1 MKLRQKLNPSD
12 SGQIVKYGNRDFYSK
27 YLSDISKYKPIP
39 FEEEVELFRRIKENG
54 DEKAIEKIM
63 KHNLLFVVSVARH
76 YSTSLL
82 STSLTLEDLINEG
95 NIGLYEA
102 IAGYDA
108 SKGFKFI
115 SYAVWHIR
123 KNILKSLSDNVKTIR
138 VPIGIRNEIL
148 KIKKKETSLVQ
159 MYERPVS
166 TVEIFE
172 AMLKDGEVKQND
184 TLERFDNILKMYN
197 FEKSLS
203 TKATEDGD
211 MELSDMI
218 ISDSPSA
225 LDNILY
231 DEKKNLALG
240 LLNKIPIRDRDIIRE
255 HFGIGTNTP
264 LTNKEIAEKYDKTPE
279 QIRSIVTKN
288 LMYLK
293 RSTRSSRRFFTVD
306 N

>member
-1 MKLRQKLNPSD
+1 MKLRQKDNPN
-12 SGQIVKYGNRDFYSK
+12 GQIVNYGNRDFYSK
-27 YLSDISKYKPIP
+27 YLSEISKYKPIP

-54 DEKAIEKIM
+54 DEQAIQKII

-76 YSTSLL
+76 YSTALL
-82 STSLTLEDLINEG
+82 STTLTLEDLINEG
-95 NIGLYEA
+95 NIGLCEA
-102 IAGYDA
+102 INGYDPN
-108 SKGFKFI
+108 KGFKFI
-115 SYAVWHIR
+115 SYAVWHIK
-123 KNILKSLSDNVKTIR
+123 KNMLKSLSDNVKTIR

-148 KIKKKETSLVQ
+148 KIKKKEISLVQ

-166 TVEIFE
+166 TLEIFE

-240 LLNKIPIRDRDIIRE
+240 LLNKVPIRDRAIIRE
-255 HFGIGTNTP
+255 YFGIGTNIP
-264 LTNKEIAEKYDKTPE
+264 LTNKEIAEKHGKTPE

-293 RSTRSSRRFFTVD
+293 RSTSSSRRFFTVD

>member
-1 MKLRQKLNPSD
+1 MKLRQKD
-12 SGQIVKYGNRDFYSK
+12 SANGQIVNYGNRDFYSK
-27 YLSDISKYKPIP
+27 YLSDISKYKPLTL
-39 FEEEVELFRRIKENG
+39 EEEVALFEKIKQDG
-54 DEKAIEKIM
+54 DKQAIEKIM

-76 YSTSLL
+76 YSVSLTTS
-82 STSLTLEDLINEG
+82 SVTLEDLINEG

-102 IAGYDA
+102 IEGYD
-108 SKGFKFI
+108 SGKGFKFI

-123 KNILKSLSDNVKTIR
+123 KRILKSLSDNLKTIR
-138 VPIGIRNEIL
+138 VPVGIRNEIL
-148 KIKKKETSLVQ
+148 KIKKKETLLVQ

-184 TLERFDNILKMYN
+184 TIERFDNILKMYG

-218 ISDSPSA
+218 TSDSPSA
-225 LDNILY
+225 LDNILH
-231 DEKKNLALG
+231 DEKKQLILN
-240 LLNKIPIRDRDIIRE
+240 LLNKIPIQDSIIIKE
-255 HFGIGTNTP
+255 HFGIGTNIP
-264 LTNKEIAEKYDKTPE
+264 LSFNEIAEKHGKTPE
-279 QIRSIVTKN
+279 QIRSTVSKN

-293 RSTRSSRRFFTVD
+293 RSSRSSRRFFTVD

>member
-1 MKLRQKLNPSD
+1 MKLRQKD
-12 SGQIVKYGNRDFYSK
+12 SPNGQIVNYSNRDFYSK
-27 YLSDISKYKPIP
+27 YLSDISKYKPLTL
-39 FEEEVELFRRIKENG
+39 EEEVALFEKIKQDG
-54 DEKAIEKIM
+54 DKQAIEKIM

-76 YSTSLL
+76 YSVALTS
-82 STSLTLEDLINEG
+82 SSLTLEDLINEG

-102 IAGYDA
+102 IAGYDP

-123 KNILKSLSDNVKTIR
+123 KCILKSMNDNVKTIR
-138 VPIGIRNEIL
+138 VPTGIRNEIL
-148 KIKKKETSLVQ
+148 KIKKKESSLVQ

-184 TLERFDNILKMYN
+184 TIERFDNILKMYN

-203 TKATEDGD
+203 TKASDDGD

-218 ISDSPSA
+218 TSDSPSA
-225 LDNILY
+225 LDNILC
-231 DEKKNLALG
+231 DEKKNLTLA
-240 LLNKIPIRDRDIIRE
+240 LLNKIPIQDRYIIKE
-255 HFGIGTNTP
+255 HFGIDTNVP
-264 LTNKEIAEKYDKTPE
+264 LTFNEIAEKYNKTPRE
-279 QIRSIVTKN
+279 VKAIFNK
-288 LMYLK
+288 YLIYFK
-293 RSTRSSRRFFTVD
+293 RSFRSSRPSFLLD